1 MKEKYNLIRSLA
13 KAKGLQLHISMKDS
27 FSTERKMEME
37 NKYKQLENLKGMSMR
52 VVGKMIT
59 EMVMVY

>member
-1 MKEKYNLIRSLA
+1 MKEKYNLIKSLA
-13 KAKGLQLHISMKDS
+13 KAKGLQLQLSTKDNL
-27 FSTERKMEME
+27 STERGMEMA
-37 NKYKQLENLKGMSMR
+37 NKFGLQEIMKAMSMR